1 MTESYTPLMAEPIQ
15 PKVSRIL
22 ASSVTD
28 GLRIDAVELE
38 DRSLAVTF
46 DRTPRLGYR
55 WAPGQVEPCINAF
68 MRLMRH

>member
-1 MTESYTPLMAEPIQ
+1 MEPYTSMMAEPSH
-15 PKVSRIL
+15 PRVTRIL
-22 ASSVTD
+22 ASSIAD